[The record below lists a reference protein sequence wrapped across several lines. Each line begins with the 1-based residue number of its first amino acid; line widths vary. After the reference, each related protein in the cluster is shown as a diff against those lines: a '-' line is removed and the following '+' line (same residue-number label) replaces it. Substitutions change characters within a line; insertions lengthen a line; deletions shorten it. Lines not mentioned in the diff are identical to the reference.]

1 MFECDDGIIANVPE
15 ENLKMTCAFSTG
27 FLGEFLGNSSEFLEN
42 GVLT

>member
-1 MFECDDGIIANVPE
+1 MFECNDGIITNVSE